1 MVKFSCYSL
10 TVMKR
15 SLLVLAVIL
24 GLSAFS
30 FAETHC
36 DRGSNPA
43 DAALWDGF
51 HVQMAPDSD
60 HPEQCHAALLGADGK
75 AVFEANAPE
84 MWMLPVSGQDI
95 NADEKRDVVL
105 ETVSKSPC
113 CFRYYILTPGASPVL
128 VRDVTT
134 TPRLTF
140 EERDGSG
147 RIDISTHE
155 LIYAGIDG
163 LDRDVSPMPL
173 VVLRMRGSSFYPVSQ
188 VYWADYQRDIE
199 QAKMGVPQSAFDK
212 FFGKPNGGD
221 DKPKEPSPEERRAID
236 HAKTAVLTIYLDQ
249 LYGGRPQE
257 AMKTLMEMWPDRD
270 KDRIRQIILG
280 LRMRGIMGEINRQA
294 TQAANPPAVTP

>member
-1 MVKFSCYSL
+1 
-10 TVMKR
+10 MKR
-15 SLLVLAVIL
+15 SLLVLAVL
-24 GLSAFS
+24 VGFSAFS

-36 DRGSNPA
+36 DRNSNPS
-43 DAALWDGF
+43 DATLWDGY
-51 HVQMAPDSD
+51 HLQMAPEPE
-60 HPEQCHAALLGADGK
+60 HPEQCHAALLDADGK
-75 AVFEANAPE
+75 AVFEANSAE

-95 NADEKRDVVL
+95 NADDKRDVVL
-105 ETVSKSPC
+105 ETRSATPC

-140 EERDGSG
+140 ADRDGSG
-147 RIDISTHE
+147 HIDISTHE

-163 LDRDVSPMPL
+163 LDRDASPMPL

-221 DKPKEPSPEERRAID
+221 DKPKEPSPEERRAMD

-270 KDRIRQIILG
+270 KDRIRQIILS
-280 LRMRGIMGEINRQA
+280 LRMHGIMGEINRQA
-294 TQAANPPAVTP
+294 TQAANPPATAP